1 MLFEKYL
8 HHSKHQLQ
16 QDNINTAVVAVPGY
30 FTDAQKQKVPYMLV
44 IGDKEMENGE
54 VALRKRSGENPGP
67 MKINEFVALCKDEV
81 ARKI

>member
-1 MLFEKYL
+1 
-8 HHSKHQLQ
+8 
-16 QDNINTAVVAVPGY
+16 
-30 FTDAQKQKVPYMLV
+30 V